1 MQKIGWYSAD
11 DKNLS
16 DNRLSRF
23 EDSKFALDKKTSV
36 VRELVQNSIDAK
48 VGDCV
53 YVDINV
59 VGIERKKVP
68 CIDELIRRID

>member
-48 VGDCV
+48 
-53 YVDINV
+53 
-59 VGIERKKVP
+59 
-68 CIDELIRRID
+68 